1 MQLVVCTRIM
11 RNAAHPNSTKPT
23 DIHTEPKTQ
32 ETLTLT
38 MTSAHPNSNPNANLY
53 PYHWLI

>member
-1 MQLVVCTRIM
+1 MQLVVCIRIM
-11 RNAAHPNSTKPT
+11 RNAAHLNSTPNRR
-23 DIHTEPKTQ
+23 PK
-32 ETLTLT
+32 TLTLT